1 MKYKKEGKREL
12 IIKTASHLFQC
23 QGYHGTGLNQI
34 IEESG
39 APKGSLYYHFPKG
52 KEEIALEAILLMK
65 QQVLEEAQKD
75 LDAKDSAVEA
85 FQFHIE
91 KIAAD
96 FDKKEDMEG
105 LPIGLIASETA
116 LTNEKIRCAC
126 QSAFQE
132 WQFFYVDK
140 LQQFGY
146 PKERAEELS
155 VAINAMIEGGCILSL
170 TSESGDPLRMIAK
183 QLPLL
188 LKREE

>member
-1 MKYKKEGKREL
+1 MKEKKEGKKEL

-39 APKGSLYYHFPKG
+39 APKGSLYYHFPNG

-65 QQVLEEAQKD
+65 QQVLEDAQKD
-75 LDAKDSAVEA
+75 LDEKDSAVDA
-85 FQFHIE
+85 FQFHINN
-91 KIAAD
+91 IAAL
-96 FDKKEDMEG
+96 FDKKEHVEG

-116 LTNEKIRCAC
+116 STNEKLRCAC

-132 WQFFYVDK
+132 WQLHYTDK
-140 LQQFGY
+140 LKQFGY
-146 PKERAEELS
+146 GKEKAEELS
-155 VAINAMIEGGCILSL
+155 IAINAMIEGGCILSL
-170 TSESGDPLRMIAK
+170 TGGSGEPLRTIAK

-188 LKREE
+188 LKKEE

>member
-1 MKYKKEGKREL
+1 MKQKKEGKRDL
-12 IIKTASHLFQC
+12 IIKTASQLFQC

-65 QQVLEEAQKD
+65 EQVLEEAQGD
-75 LDAKDSAVEA
+75 LNKKDSAVEA

-91 KIAAD
+91 QIAAE
-96 FDKKEDMEG
+96 FDKKMNMEG

-116 LTNEKIRCAC
+116 STNEKLRCAC

-132 WQFFYVDK
+132 WQSLYTDK
-140 LQQFGY
+140 LKQFGY
-146 PKERAEELS
+146 TKEKAKELS
-155 VAINAMIEGGCILSL
+155 IAINAMIEGGCILAL
-170 TSESGDPLRMIAK
+170 TSESGEPLRTIAK

-188 LKREE
+188 LKKEE